1 MSEQNAQVERL
12 TLAKA
17 ITRGLDDAMADN
29 RKVVLIGEDIGKLG
43 GVYRV
48 TEGLLA
54 KHGQKRVM
62 DSPLGEAGIVGT
74 SIGMAMRGYRPVAEI
89 QFDGFVFPRLQP
101 DQPPSSPKSTT
112 AATKN
117 TLFRLRSVFPTAV

>member
-62 DSPLGEAGIVGT
+62 DSPSE
-74 SIGMAMRGYRPVAEI
+74 RPVLW
-89 QFDGFVFPRLQP
+89 V
-101 DQPPSSPKSTT
+101 PPSAWRC
-112 AATKN
+112 AAIG
-117 TLFRLRSVFPTAV
+117 P